1 MKYGPTISDIRK
13 AKKISLKN
21 LLQDQM
27 TPSSYSRFVDGK
39 TETSVNNFVA
49 LLENLN
55 VTFDEYLYIN
65 NGYQNSRYDQLYRKL
80 T

>member
-1 MKYGPTISDIRK
+1 MKYGPTILNIRK

-39 TETSVNNFVA
+39 TETSVNNFDV
-49 LLENLN
+49 
-55 VTFDEYLYIN
+55 
-65 NGYQNSRYDQLYRKL
+65 GQ
-80 T
+80 

>member
-1 MKYGPTISDIRK
+1 MKYGPTILDIRK

-27 TPSSYSRFVDGK
+27 TPSSYSCFVDGK

-65 NGYQNSRYDQLYRKL
+65 NGY
-80 T
+80 

>member
-27 TPSSYSRFVDGK
+27 PPSSYSRFVDGK

-55 VTFDEYLYIN
+55 VTFTSITVTKTAATT
-65 NGYQNSRYDQLYRKL
+65 NS
-80 T
+80 TAS